1 MQLAGWA
8 QWWDDSKPKLH
19 TAGRGMF
26 PSELRP
32 FAHKV
37 SELSYH
43 SPSEV
48 IEPKHDVKIQAG
60 QPSNF
65 TGKKTEIERQE
76 ELPHT
81 TVSYCRT
88 KQNSILL
95 VPLENSPLFFC
106 RKSKALNSAFK
117 HP

>member
-1 MQLAGWA
+1 MKKVGPVVGWLAQA
-8 QWWDDSKPKLH
+8 H

-32 FAHKV
+32 FGSKV

-76 ELPHT
+76 RTSSYHSELLQNP
-81 TVSYCRT
+81 

-95 VPLENSPLFFC
+95 VPLENSPLFFW
-106 RKSKALNSAFK
+106 
-117 HP
+117 

>member
-1 MQLAGWA
+1 MKKVGPVVGWLA
-8 QWWDDSKPKLH
+8 QVH
-19 TAGRGMF
+19 TAGRGAF

-32 FAHKV
+32 FGSKV

-48 IEPKHDVKIQAG
+48 IEPKDDVKTQAV

-65 TGKKTEIERQE
+65 PGKKTGHERTSSHHSEFLQ
-76 ELPHT
+76 
-81 TVSYCRT
+81 SQ

-95 VPLENSPLFFC
+95 VPRENSPLFFW
-106 RKSKALNSAFK
+106 
-117 HP
+117 

>member
-1 MQLAGWA
+1 MKKVGPVVGWLAQA
-8 QWWDDSKPKLH
+8 H

-32 FAHKV
+32 FGSKV

-65 TGKKTEIERQE
+65 TGKKTEMRQE
-76 ELPHT
+76 RTSSYHSELLQNP
-81 TVSYCRT
+81 

-95 VPLENSPLFFC
+95 VPLENSPLFFW
-106 RKSKALNSAFK
+106 
-117 HP
+117 